1 MRILKLRMNI
11 GVRGTNFVEGGG
23 GGAEVFPP
31 NIFPGVPAL
40 KTR

>member
-23 GGAEVFPP
+23 AEVFPP
-31 NIFPGVPAL
+31 IISPGVPAL